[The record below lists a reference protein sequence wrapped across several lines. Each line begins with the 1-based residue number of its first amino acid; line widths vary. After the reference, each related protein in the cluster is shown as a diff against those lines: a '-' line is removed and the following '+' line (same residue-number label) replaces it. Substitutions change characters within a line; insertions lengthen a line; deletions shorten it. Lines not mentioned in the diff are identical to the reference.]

1 MATVGA
7 VLERLKNVNKNY
19 QLTAMFFMQSE
30 VREIVLFPDHKVAI
44 LTDIAAGVVE
54 RLGPW
59 QGVKLDEGVEL
70 DGRNYIVL
78 RVQGEERNVKEQTN

>member
-30 VREIVLFPDHKVAI
+30 VREIVLFPDHQVAI
-44 LTDIAAGVVE
+44 LTDITAGVVE

-59 QGVKLDEGVEL
+59 QGVKLDEGV
-70 DGRNYIVL
+70 
-78 RVQGEERNVKEQTN
+78 